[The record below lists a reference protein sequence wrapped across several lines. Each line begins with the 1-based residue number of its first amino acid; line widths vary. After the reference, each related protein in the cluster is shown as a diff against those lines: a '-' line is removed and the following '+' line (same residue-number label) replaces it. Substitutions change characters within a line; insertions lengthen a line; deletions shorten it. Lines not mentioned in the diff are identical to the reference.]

1 MFLFPA
7 MGSLGQPALFFFH
20 ISGSQFETSY
30 DSFQQSIILTITL
43 FFVTW
48 ENTPVTSSA
57 LSAENQEPFLCN
69 KELSITGKYTLPSC
83 GRKLMTLNLIRAIIF
98 TSSNETCL
106 LCLPSHLCRFK
117 YAEQTKSERRHHF
130 RLKQIRANQVI
141 NFCIKTMNCATLTQ
155 LFQRNSNVLF
165 IHFWIVSNQ
174 CPVGS

>member
-1 MFLFPA
+1 MDFGDIYVPFPSNA
-7 MGSLGQPALFFFH
+7 FPWPAGTVLFH
-20 ISGSQFETSY
+20 ISVSQFETSY
-30 DSFQQSIILTITL
+30 ESLQQSIILTITL

-69 KELSITGKYTLPSC
+69 KEPSITGKYTLPSC

-98 TSSNETCL
+98 TSSNETHI

-117 YAEQTKSERRHHF
+117 YAEKTKPERKHRF

-141 NFCIKTMNCATLTQ
+141 NFCIKTMNCATLT
-155 LFQRNSNVLF
+155 
-165 IHFWIVSNQ
+165 
-174 CPVGS
+174 